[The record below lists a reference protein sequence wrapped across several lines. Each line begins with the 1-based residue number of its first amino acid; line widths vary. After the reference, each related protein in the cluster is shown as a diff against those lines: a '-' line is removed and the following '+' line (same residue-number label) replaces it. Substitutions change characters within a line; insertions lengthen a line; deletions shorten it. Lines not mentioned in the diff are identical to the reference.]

1 MEIVDLSHNDD
12 LLAVIR
18 KCNTNFKQ
26 LAFSTSQNLK
36 AQGRSSGSSA
46 EAMVADAI
54 NEITNV
60 TVPAEVS
67 AQISSQD
74 IPQMVSDAIAAI
86 AIVPPVG
93 SYLMSQTNPSST
105 YVGTTWQQ
113 VDTIST
119 DSSTIIPLYQRT
131 A

>member
-26 LAFSTSQNLK
+26 LAFSASQNLK

-46 EAMVADAI
+46 EAMIADAI

-67 AQISSQD
+67 AQIASQD
-74 IPQMVSDAIAAI
+74 IPQMVSDAVAA
-86 AIVPPVG
+86 AAVVPPVG
-93 SYLMSQTNPSST
+93 SYLMSQTNPSSM
-105 YVGTTWQQ
+105 YAGTTWQQ

>member
-1 MEIVDLSHNDD
+1 
-12 LLAVIR
+12 
-18 KCNTNFKQ
+18 
-26 LAFSTSQNLK
+26 
-36 AQGRSSGSSA
+36 
-46 EAMVADAI
+46 MVADAI

-67 AQISSQD
+67 AQIASQD

-93 SYLMSQTNPSST
+93 SYLMSQTNPSGT
-105 YVGTTWQQ
+105 YTGTTWQQ

>member
-26 LAFSTSQNLK
+26 LAFSASQNLK

-67 AQISSQD
+67 AQIASQD
-74 IPQMVSDAIAAI
+74 IPQMVSDAVAAI

-93 SYLMSQTNPSST
+93 SYLMSQTNPSGT
-105 YVGTTWQQ
+105 YTGTTWQQ

>member
-12 LLAVIR
+12 LLAVIK

-26 LAFSTSQNLK
+26 LAFSANQNLK
-36 AQGRSSGSSA
+36 AQGRSSDSSA

-67 AQISSQD
+67 AQIASQD
-74 IPQMVSDAIAAI
+74 IPQMVSDVVAAV
-86 AIVPPVG
+86 AVVPPVG
-93 SYLMSQTNPSST
+93 SYIMAQTNPSST
-105 YVGTTWQQ
+105 YAGTTWQQ

>member
-26 LAFSTSQNLK
+26 LAFSASQNLK

-74 IPQMVSDAIAAI
+74 IPQMVSDAVAA
-86 AIVPPVG
+86 AVVVPPVG
-93 SYLMSQTNPSST
+93 SYLMAQTNPSGT
-105 YVGTTWQQ
+105 YTGTTWQQ

>member
-26 LAFSTSQNLK
+26 LAFSASQNLK

-67 AQISSQD
+67 AQIASQD
-74 IPQMVSDAIAAI
+74 IPQMVSDAVAA
-86 AIVPPVG
+86 AAVVPPVG
-93 SYLMSQTNPSST
+93 SYLMSQTNPSSI
-105 YVGTTWQQ
+105 YAGTTWQQ
-113 VDTIST
+113 VDTVST

>member
-26 LAFSTSQNLK
+26 LAFSASQNLK

-67 AQISSQD
+67 AQIASQD
-74 IPQMVSDAIAAI
+74 IQQMVSDAVAA
-86 AIVPPVG
+86 AAVVPPVG
-93 SYLMSQTNPSST
+93 SYLMSQTNPSGT
-105 YVGTTWQQ
+105 YTGTTWQQ
-113 VDTIST
+113 VDTIGT
-119 DSSTIIPLYQRT
+119 DGGATIPLYQRT

>member
-26 LAFSTSQNLK
+26 LAFSASQNLK
-36 AQGRSSGSSA
+36 AQGRSSGSST

-60 TVPAEVS
+60 TVPTEVS
-67 AQISSQD
+67 AQIASQD
-74 IPQMVSDAIAAI
+74 IPQMVSDAVAAV

-105 YVGTTWQQ
+105 YTGTTWQQ